1 MDLKSSNS
9 RLIPGIGRIPFPA
22 YRGNE
27 PYIFVSYAHK
37 NAEAVFTEINRWNK
51 QGYNI
56 WYDEGIAPGNE
67 WEDEI
72 AKALENCTLFVVF
85 ITPDSI
91 ESKNCR
97 DEIYFA
103 LDSGLPIIA
112 IHLVRTELKGGL
124 KLRMSSIQAILKYS
138 MNDEEYI
145 YKYVT
150 AFNEYGF
157 KIPTILRNSEKTDN
171 YKPLELNHE
180 NQMMLA
186 ELLLQHD
193 HKTTDVKQSGL
204 SDEARVIAENRAL
217 CIFMMAEAADS
228 KIYPKDF
235 TMGIKTSSS
244 VDLDKGRLLYTEALK
259 ERGWTQGRFD
269 PEKKTTNLEPLGYRT
284 ENIEFAMERDI
295 RILQSCGYDLF
306 RPISNEEKEALFK
319 QIKAEIDNTGN
330 SGKLENIKSRYS
342 NFIEIVDMVNDA
354 HIRLDKQ

>member
-22 YRGNE
+22 YRGNA

-193 HKTTDVKQSGL
+193 HKATDVKQSGL
-204 SDEARVIAENRAL
+204 SNEARVIAENRAL

-306 RPISNEEKEALFK
+306 KPISNEEKEALFK
-319 QIKAEIDNTGN
+319 QIKAEIDNTDN
-330 SGKLENIKSRYS
+330 SGKLEKIKSRYS